1 MRVIGLIGGMSW
13 ESTAEYYRILNEEV
27 NRQRGGLHSARC
39 VLGSVDFHEIES
51 LQRRGAWKEAC
62 EILCGAGLRAEAA
75 GAECLVLCT
84 NTMHLVATQI
94 EETVSIP
101 FLHIADATGERII
114 DGGLGKVGLL
124 GTHYTME
131 QEFYAGRLQKRHR
144 VDVLVP
150 CERDRQLVHDVIYD
164 ELCQGSILQE
174 SRDNIVTIING
185 LVEQGAEGIVLG
197 CTEIPLLIREDDVS
211 VPLFDTTRIHA
222 EKAVAFSLG

>member
-1 MRVIGLIGGMSW
+1 M
-13 ESTAEYYRILNEEV
+13 
-27 NRQRGGLHSARC
+27 
-39 VLGSVDFHEIES
+39 
-51 LQRRGAWKEAC
+51 
-62 EILCGAGLRAEAA
+62 
-75 GAECLVLCT
+75 
-84 NTMHLVATQI
+84 ATEI
-94 EETVSIP
+94 EETVRIP

-124 GTHYTME
+124 GTHYPME

-150 CERDRQLVHDVIYD
+150 CKRDRQLVHDEIYD